1 MACEGGWGDK
11 ARIGRACKGHDAAI
25 EATLQATLN
34 SRRMEQRCRCGRQLT
49 HGMPACLA
57 GKKQRITEP
66 VGVRVLDEDEE
77 PVLQAPEMQR
87 LLRQPR

>member
-1 MACEGGWGDK
+1 MPVRQTAH
-11 ARIGRACKGHDAAI
+11 AR
-25 EATLQATLN
+25 
-34 SRRMEQRCRCGRQLT
+34 
-49 HGMPACLA
+49 MPACIA

-77 PVLQAPEMQR
+77 PVLQASEMQR

>member
-1 MACEGGWGDK
+1 MHRAAVPVRQTVH
-11 ARIGRACKGHDAAI
+11 ARI
-25 EATLQATLN
+25 
-34 SRRMEQRCRCGRQLT
+34 
-49 HGMPACLA
+49 PACIA